1 VGGGSFLRGCKNVLA
16 TPALPKKIRLA
27 NDRNKN
33 NFKRRNSNSNY
44 LTTKQQ
50 QLERSRNN
58 DNS

>member
-1 VGGGSFLRGCKNVLA
+1 LA
-16 TPALPKKIRLA
+16 TPAPPKKIRLA